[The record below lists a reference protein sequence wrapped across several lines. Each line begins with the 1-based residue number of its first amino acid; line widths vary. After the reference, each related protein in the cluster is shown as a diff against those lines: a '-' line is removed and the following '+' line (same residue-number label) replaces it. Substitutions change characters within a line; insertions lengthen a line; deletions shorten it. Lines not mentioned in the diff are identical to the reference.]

1 MQMNIR
7 RRRRIIIIINEIFVQ
22 IINIMNMTLKKR
34 LKFVMVVIIEMVEV
48 TVTVTVT
55 VTVPHVPNIGPF
67 VDGNH
72 IQMSANFPLQYGI
85 CRSDEGV
92 EVRVSQTGGSPDDAG
107 SGSGQGQ

>member
-34 LKFVMVVIIEMVEV
+34 LKFVMVVIIEMVE
-48 TVTVTVT
+48 VTVTVT